1 MSKNQI
7 EILQRA
13 LKREKA
19 ARKIAEKILED
30 KSRELYSIS
39 EELKETNIKLE
50 ELLKEKSSQLKGV
63 FENINDSYLIMD
75 LFGNVIK
82 MNDTA
87 IDLFGYDISK
97 EKLNV
102 TDLIYPE
109 DATYAFD
116 SFNKLYQTGVFS
128 NYTARVLTKERK
140 IKWVQINAS
149 LIYDKYGEKIAA
161 QGIIRNITEAKR
173 ATELIEEQKEEL
185 DVIVDNSS
193 LGIALTERG
202 NFIKTNRVFQKLL
215 GYSEKELSELTIK
228 NVSFKEDY
236 SASKGYIEKMDNGEI
251 DGFIINKRYKRR
263 NGSVLWA
270 KTNVNAVRDS
280 YGKIKYQVALVED
293 VTLERERTLIID
305 MINDLA
311 KSILGKDNIYE
322 IASEVTPKIAE
333 YLDSKDCVIYLVNHK
348 NKTLEQIASY
358 GFKLDKK
365 NVVKNTLSIGEGI
378 VGDVAKTGKAEI
390 VNDTSKDNRYV
401 VEGKRRLSEISVPII
416 SEDKVIGVIDS
427 EHIDKNYFRVEH
439 LQAIE
444 NIASLVS
451 MQLKSAIN
459 IMEREKAEVKNLQLL
474 NQLEKSN
481 DELNEY
487 AHIVSHDLKSPLR
500 SIDALVSWIKTD
512 NEGKLD
518 TNTLQNFNLIES
530 TLETMEQLIS
540 NVLEYSSA
548 GSETNEQQEV
558 DLNLVIDNLKKILFI
573 PDNIFISIQQ
583 KLPLVKG
590 DITKFQQL
598 FQNLLSNAI
607 KFSNKDKGVI
617 IIDFIE
623 NKSFYQFFIKDNGIG
638 IEKQYHD
645 KIFKVFHSL
654 KASKESTG
662 IGLSIVKK
670 IVELYGG
677 TIWLES
683 ELEVGTTFY
692 FTIKKEHGKTKF
704 NIC

>member
-1 MSKNQI
+1 MSQNQI

-39 EELKETNIKLE
+39 EELKETNVKLE
-50 ELLKEKSSQLKGV
+50 ELLKEKSSELKGV

-75 LFGNVIK
+75 LYGNVLK

-87 IDLFGYDISK
+87 IDFFGYNISK

-102 TDLIYPE
+102 SNLIYPE
-109 DATYAFD
+109 DKTYAFE
-116 SFNKLYQTGVFS
+116 SFSKLYTVGTFS
-128 NYTARVLTKERK
+128 NYTARILTKKKEV
-140 IKWVQINAS
+140 KWVQINAS
-149 LIYDKYGEKIAA
+149 LIYDKNNKKIAA
-161 QGIIRNITEAKR
+161 QGIIRNITADKR

-185 DVIVDNSS
+185 DVIVENSS
-193 LGIALTERG
+193 LGIALTQRG
-202 NFIKTNRVFQKLL
+202 NFIKTNRVFQEFL
-215 GYSEKELSELTIK
+215 GYSEHELSELMIK
-228 NVSFKEDY
+228 DVSFKEDFQI
-236 SASKGYIEKMDNGEI
+236 SKEYLEKMDGGEI
-251 DGFIINKRYKRR
+251 DSFIINKRYRRR

-270 KTNVNAVRDS
+270 KTNVNAVRDF
-280 YGKIKYQVALVED
+280 YGKIKYQVALIED
-293 VTLERERTLIID
+293 VTLERERTLIIN

-322 IASEVTPKIAE
+322 IAWEVTQKIAN
-333 YLDSKDCVIYLVNHK
+333 YLDSEDCVIYLVNHK
-348 NKTLEQIASY
+348 NNTLEQIASH
-358 GFKLDKK
+358 GSMLDKESVK
-365 NVVKNTLSIGEGI
+365 ENVLQIGKGI
-378 VGDVAKTGKAEI
+378 VGNVAKTGKAEI
-390 VNDTSKDNRYV
+390 VKDTSKDNRYII
-401 VEGKRRLSEISVPII
+401 EGKRRFSEISVPII
-416 SEDKVIGVIDS
+416 SEGKVIGVIDS
-427 EHIDKNYFRVEH
+427 EHLDKNYYRKEH
-439 LQAIE
+439 LRALE

-459 IMEREKAEVKNLQLL
+459 IRERKKAEVENLKLL
-474 NQLEKSN
+474 NQLEKNN

-512 NEGKLD
+512 NQGVFNVD
-518 TNTLQNFNLIES
+518 TIRNFSLIES
-530 TLETMEQLIS
+530 TLETMERLIS

-548 GSETNEQQEV
+548 GTEINEEQEV
-558 DLNLVIDNLKKILFI
+558 DLNLVIDNLKKTLFI
-573 PDNIFISIQQ
+573 PEHIYINILQ
-583 KLPLVKG
+583 KLPQVKG

-617 IIDFIE
+617 TIDFIE
-623 NKSFYQFFIKDNGIG
+623 NKSFYQFIIKDNGIG

-670 IVELYGG
+670 IVDLYGG

-692 FTIKKEHGKTKF
+692 FTIKK
-704 NIC
+704 